1 AGLLGVGFDEIVKRD
16 QRARR
21 RRNRFWAALAASF
34 VFLAVTATASAVYA
48 FNKLVES
55 EENLDHA
62 VEFAYGFVSEAVAEA
77 DRFGVSVDMTLRLL
91 QRAGQALD
99 SLIKA
104 GRDTPQLRYRRA
116 LMLLSFS
123 DAYRKLGRSQDA
135 LDRAEQ
141 ARADLTALVAQR
153 PDRPSW
159 TRDLAIAHNK
169 IGDIQGE
176 QGALGDALAHYRSAL
191 ELLQRLTVLD
201 PSRLDWQL
209 DLARTFEKI
218 GNALSDQGSHADALV
233 AYRQARGRSARGR
246 KGGAPKQEG
255 AEGVARPP
263 HPRAPALSHQR

>member
-1 AGLLGVGFDEIVKRD
+1 A
-16 QRARR
+16 
-21 RRNRFWAALAASF
+21 
-34 VFLAVTATASAVYA
+34 
-48 FNKLVES
+48 
-55 EENLDHA
+55 
-62 VEFAYGFVSEAVAEA
+62 
-77 DRFGVSVDMTLRLL
+77 VSVGDAVVMTLRLL
-91 QRAGQALD
+91 QRAEQALD

-218 GNALSDQGSHADALV
+218 GNALSDQGSQADALV
-233 AYRQARGRSARGR
+233 AYRQARGGAERGGEREPHNQGGPGGLAPASPRGR
-246 KGGAPKQEG
+246 AVVCSP
-255 AEGVARPP
+255 RPRP
-263 HPRAPALSHQR
+263 